1 MSIFIKNK
9 LYIKGII
16 MNKTLLSTAIKT
28 AIAATLSLLLANYLG
43 LEFSSSAGIITILDI
58 FETRNATVKGGVKRT
73 LSAIIALILGVLV
86 FEIFSYKTWA
96 FGIYLLL
103 FVPISFLLK
112 IELGLGPSSVIVT
125 HLLSYGMINSQIII
139 NELGLVLIGTGFAM
153 LTNLY
158 APESQDELIDWI
170 ENIDDEIKDIL
181 NFYGDTLVKHIDVEI
196 YEGKIKK
203 LEDDIYRALDLA
215 IIEKDNRIENSKNL
229 LIGLNQREREM
240 DLLKE
245 MYDDLKEIPVEY
257 ADGKLISDIIIDT
270 SNNLTEDGDMVMVK
284 KRIEF
289 LKDHFNM
296 MELPETHE
304 DFLIRSAIFQV
315 FRSLNQFIDIRNN
328 IDSELSKNPI
338 EK

>member
-1 MSIFIKNK
+1 
-9 LYIKGII
+9 
-16 MNKTLLSTAIKT
+16 MNKTLLSTTIKT
-28 AIAATLSLLLANYLG
+28 AIAATLSLIVAKYLG

-58 FETRNATVKGGVKRT
+58 FETRQATLKGGFKRV
-73 LSAIIALILGVLV
+73 LSAIIALVLGILV
-86 FEIFSYKTWA
+86 FETFAYRTWA

-125 HLLSYGMINSQIII
+125 HLLSYGTINSEIII
-139 NELGLVLIGTGFAM
+139 NEMSLVFIGTGFAM

-170 ENIDDEIKDIL
+170 EDIDGDIKDIL
-181 NFYGDTLVKHIDVEI
+181 NFYGNTLVKYLDVEI

-203 LEDDIYRALDLA
+203 LEYDIDKALDLA
-215 IIEKDNRIENSKNL
+215 IIEKNNRIENSKNL
-229 LIGLNQREREM
+229 LIKLNQREREM

-270 SNNLTEDGDMVMVK
+270 SNNLTEEGDMITVK
-284 KRIEF
+284 NRIEF
-289 LKDHFNM
+289 LKEHFNM

-315 FRSLNQFIDIRNN
+315 FRSLNQFIDIRRN
-328 IDSELSKNPI
+328 INSEVFVNLTKN
-338 EK
+338 KSDY